1 VPACFFVLKGDN
13 KMSSSLVSRLAI
25 AVPAS
30 LLIVCG
36 ALAQTAST
44 EAGAAASGTE
54 LPETGGQAAGST
66 GESAAQE
73 TQKVQQISSLEDEMI
88 GGIDWEAN
96 IVYGVGDGV
105 PPTNAINAAQAR
117 VRAKRAAMDEAMAR
131 LLEMVQE
138 VRVDAESTT
147 RDFVNESRA
156 VNTAVSGLVRNAE
169 VEEIRQFDDG
179 SYQIKMR
186 MPIHDQKGL
195 SRTLL
200 PSMLNQ
206 VQKVSIVTRS
216 SRSGSMPAQQEQAA
230 TVPMTS
236 EAQPAGGS
244 ATYTSLIVD
253 ATEIGASPAMYPSIF
268 SASGD
273 VLYDI
278 SVPDPNVSVMD
289 GVAAYRT
296 SLEKAKKDERA
307 GANPLIVTAAETA
320 GSGKSNLVIDD
331 ADAGKVASLGGEV
344 LREAKVIIVTR

>member
-1 VPACFFVLKGDN
+1 MTK
-13 KMSSSLVSRLAI
+13 SLISRLAI
-25 AVPAS
+25 AVPAG
-30 LLIVCG
+30 LLFVCG
-36 ALAQTAST
+36 TQAQ
-44 EAGAAASGTE
+44 
-54 LPETGGQAAGST
+54 ST
-66 GESAAQE
+66 GDTTEIAPSAEVSATDSPTSPTIGATEQRVTQE
-73 TQKVQQISSLEDEMI
+73 TQKVQQISSVEDEMI

-105 PPTNAINAAQAR
+105 PPTNAINPAQAR

-200 PSMLNQ
+200 PTMLNQ

-216 SRSGSMPAQQEQAA
+216 SRSASGAGSQNSTTA
-230 TVPMTS
+230 VNVTS
-236 EAQPAGGS
+236 EMQPAGAGE
-244 ATYTSLIVD
+244 THTGLIVD
-253 ATEIGASPAMYPSIF
+253 ATGVGASPAMYPSIL
-268 SASGD
+268 STSGD

-278 SVPDPNVSVMD
+278 SVPDPNVSVID

-296 SLEKAKKDERA
+296 SLEKARKDKRA
-307 GANPLIVTAAETA
+307 GANPLVVKAAEAA
-320 GSGKSNLVIDD
+320 GSAKSNLVIDD
-331 ADAGKVASLGGEV
+331 ADAEKIAALGGDV
-344 LREAKVIIVTR
+344 LRGAKVIIVTE